1 MNAPFFPTPAL
12 HKEGGHR
19 LCHWLHL
26 QRAVPA
32 LKAASDPHQC
42 ELSVGVWVT
51 WKEGWQVKQWCG
63 AGIFIQKL
71 LATAAVDVGKVP
83 QLGKL
88 AP

>member
-1 MNAPFFPTPAL
+1 MNAPFFPAPAL

-19 LCHWLHL
+19 LGHWLHL